1 MQDRFCLISII
12 LNRNWSRST
21 KSKLIVE
28 VKDISEEK
36 EQVALIKSVL
46 EAAFSGIYA
55 LKAVRDVNGEII
67 DFVYVFANHLIAQQ
81 LQMDSEKMAGQSMLQ
96 LIPEN
101 RSNGFFEL
109 FCTVLR
115 TGNTVRDET
124 HFLTSQINA
133 WFDFIIKPNDQ
144 DTLVV
149 TLQDITELKKAM
161 LQLEQQKNLVDNILK
176 NSSNGISVTEMIRD
190 NEGRVID
197 ASTIMANEA
206 AVKFSGPPRDIY
218 MNKTATEIDPG
229 ILQSGYGQTCLQTL
243 STGQPSM
250 FQYYLELTG
259 RWLELTIS
267 KMDDDHLIHIFTDIT
282 TIKNAEQKMSK
293 YVEDLKQSN
302 ASLEQFAYAAS
313 HDLKEPIR
321 KIQTFSDRLHVLL
334 MDKLSE
340 KEKFYFN
347 RMSIATE
354 RMRTLI
360 DDLLIYSH
368 MSTVSDLQETIDLNS
383 LMESVRED
391 LELEIEEKKAKIEVS
406 PLPAVKGN
414 KRQLQQMLQN
424 LLSNALKYHRPQISP
439 HIEIKSRTITAQD
452 TLLSRIGDECKGAY
466 HLIQMIDNGIGFEST
481 YAEHIFSIFTRLHAN
496 AEYLGSGIGLSI
508 VKKVIDNHG
517 GTVWAESSPNKGAV
531 FNILLP
537 VSK

>member
-1 MQDRFCLISII
+1 MQGKE
-12 LNRNWSRST
+12 N
-21 KSKLIVE
+21 
-28 VKDISEEK
+28 SEDK

-46 EAAFSGIYA
+46 DAAFSGIYA
-55 LKAVRDVNGEII
+55 LKAVRDENGKIV
-67 DFVYVFANHLIAQQ
+67 DFIYVFANLLIAQQ
-81 LQMDSEKMAGQSMLQ
+81 LQMSREQMVGKSMLQ

-109 FCTVLR
+109 FCTVLHH
-115 TGNTVRDET
+115 GNTVRDET

-133 WFDFIIKPNDQ
+133 WFDFIIKPIDQ

-149 TLQDITELKKAM
+149 TLQDITDLKKAM
-161 LQLEQQKNLVDNILK
+161 LQLEQQKNLVENILK
-176 NSSNGISVTEMIRD
+176 NSSNGISVTRMIRD
-190 NEGRVID
+190 NEGKVID
-197 ASTIMANEA
+197 ASTILANDA
-206 AVKFSGPPRDIY
+206 AVKFSGLPRDIY
-218 MNKTATEIDPG
+218 LNKTAVELDPG
-229 ILQSGYGQTCLQTL
+229 ILHSGYGQTCLQTL
-243 STGQPSM
+243 STGHPSM
-250 FQYYLELTG
+250 YQYYLEITG

-267 KMDDDHLIHIFTDIT
+267 KLDDEHLIHIFTDIT

-293 YVEDLKQSN
+293 YVEDLKHSN
-302 ASLEQFAYAAS
+302 DNLEQFAYAAS

-321 KIQTFSDRLHVLL
+321 KIQTFSDRLHILL

-347 RMSIATE
+347 RMSIATD

-368 MSTVSDLQETIDLNS
+368 MSTVSGILEIVDLNS
-383 LMESVRED
+383 LMKSVRED
-391 LELEIEEKKAKIEVS
+391 LELEIEEKKAKIEVGL
-406 PLPAVKGN
+406 LPAVKGN

-439 HIEIKSRTITAQD
+439 HIEVKSRRVEGED
-452 TLLSRIGDECKGAY
+452 SLLSRMSDDRKGAY
-466 HLIQMIDNGIGFEST
+466 HLIQMTDNGIGFESS
-481 YAEHIFSIFTRLHAN
+481 YAEQIFSIFTRLHGN
-496 AEYLGSGIGLSI
+496 EEYLGSGIGLSI

-517 GTVWAESSPNKGAV
+517 GAVWAESSPNKGAV

-537 VSK
+537 ADE